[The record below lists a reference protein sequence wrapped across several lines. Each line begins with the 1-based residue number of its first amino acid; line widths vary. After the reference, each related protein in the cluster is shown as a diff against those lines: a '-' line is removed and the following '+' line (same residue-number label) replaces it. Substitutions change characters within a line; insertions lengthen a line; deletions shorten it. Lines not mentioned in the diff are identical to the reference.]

1 MFNKKPPQPP
11 PKTGPNV
18 SFSSPNFDEVA
29 FINQILPE
37 THTKNFHSLYK
48 DINQMFEATQK
59 EISHQ
64 VMNFF
69 EKSHSVNETIA
80 HQLKVNVIF

>member
-1 MFNKKPPQPP
+1 
-11 PKTGPNV
+11 
-18 SFSSPNFDEVA
+18 
-29 FINQILPE
+29 
-37 THTKNFHSLYK
+37 
-48 DINQMFEATQK
+48 MFEATQK

-80 HQLKVNVIF
+80 QSGEYVQELLMK